1 MCPPAEPSK
10 AAGKAKGKGKPTL
23 EIWRFRQWY
32 KDELK
37 ERRRSLRAV
46 ARKIGYRHNA
56 SRLSEYLNAKR
67 VPGPEMVRK
76 MAEAIDASPLVALW
90 MAGYREAFLGELA
103 ALYRLGWMWC
113 REDNVEPGS
122 GVGVA
127 QMLAGERLR
136 DRYHKVTIYQTS
148 EGAHP
153 IATEIFVPWPW
164 AVAIFVAVGI
174 FPRRGDIAIP
184 DVLDRLNKLATLAG
198 PLVRMARGLQM
209 PENFAESKLLD
220 TAASIIPKL
229 YLGLSGSAIVDE
241 YINLWADQVSREYSA
256 YVRLVLFSEIGCIGF
271 VENHGRHWLEDG
283 KRAEFPSDE
292 ELSAITRAA
301 NYQP

>member
-1 MCPPAEPSK
+1 MCPPKTANVGRP
-10 AAGKAKGKGKPTL
+10 KGKGKPTL

-32 KDELK
+32 EDELK
-37 ERRRSLRAV
+37 ARGRSLRYA
-46 ARKIGYRHNA
+46 ARRLGYRHNA
-56 SRLSEYLNAKR
+56 SRLSEYLKGKR

-76 MAEAIDASPLVALW
+76 MAEAIDASPLLALW
-90 MAGYREAFLGELA
+90 IAGYREAFLGELA
-103 ALYRLGWMWC
+103 ALYKLGWMWC
-113 REDNVEPGS
+113 RED
-122 GVGVA
+122 GVDPRFG
-127 QMLAGERLR
+127 LARPFDDRLR
-136 DRYHKVTIYQTS
+136 DRYHKATIYQTS

-153 IATEIFVPWPW
+153 VAAEIVVPWPW

-174 FPRRGDIAIP
+174 FPRRGDIPIP
-184 DVLDRLNKLATLAG
+184 DLFDRVSKLATLAG
-198 PLVRMARGLQM
+198 PLVRMSRGVQM

-220 TAASIIPKL
+220 IAASIIPRV

-283 KRAEFPSDE
+283 KRAEFPRDE
-292 ELSAITRAA
+292 ELNAITRAA
-301 NYQP
+301 SYQH